1 MTPAPD
7 RYAVI
12 GHPINHSRSPWIH
25 ARFAQQTGERMVYTA
40 IDAAPEELDD
50 RVRDFFARGGLG
62 LNVTVPHKQ
71 AVLPLLQELSERARV
86 AGAVNLILRADDG
99 RLRGDN
105 TDGSGLVRDLTHNL
119 GVPIAAQRLLLL
131 GAGVPR
137 AGSLGRCWRCIPPN
151 SSSPTARR
159 REPSSWRNGSHN
171 LARFAA
177 RPTPN
182 LRHNASRSSSTRLRP
197 DCTRKSRRCQS
208 NCSMRLPS
216 ATTWLMPA
224 TPPGS
229 YNGRASMVSR
239 AALRARACWSSR
251 LRNPSSSGAVCGQIP
266 PRCWPIC
273 WRAEKPWGSA
283 PVHPV
288 SASMKQHRRQRYG
301 GH

>member
-131 GAGVPR
+131 GAGGAARGIIGPLLALHPAELVIANRSAAR
-137 AGSLGRCWRCIPPN
+137 AIELAQRFTQFGTIRGAPYAELKAQRFALIINATSAGLHQEIPPLPVELLDAATVCYDLAYARDTTRFVQWAREHGVAR
-151 SSSPTARR
+151 SITGAGMLVEQAAESFFLWRGVRPDTTAVLADL
-159 REPSSWRNGSHN
+159 
-171 LARFAA
+171 LAR
-177 RPTPN
+177 
-182 LRHNASRSSSTRLRP
+182 
-197 DCTRKSRRCQS
+197 
-208 NCSMRLPS
+208 
-216 ATTWLMPA
+216 
-224 TPPGS
+224 
-229 YNGRASMVSR
+229 
-239 AALRARACWSSR
+239 
-251 LRNPSSSGAVCGQIP
+251 
-266 PRCWPIC
+266 
-273 WRAEKPWGSA
+273 
-283 PVHPV
+283 
-288 SASMKQHRRQRYG
+288 
-301 GH
+301 